1 MSEDRE
7 QTKYVLLAQARS
19 ILTDLDNWGIDEL
32 CVPTIEGSAAETLD
46 DIQTDLGN
54 CQRCGLASTRKNIV
68 FGAGHPRA
76 RVVFVGEGPGRD
88 EDQQGY
94 PFVGEAGKLLD
105 RILAAMGLCRDEV
118 YICNV
123 IKCRPPQNRNPNG
136 DEISACEP
144 FLRRQLAVIKPQIIV
159 AMGRFAAQTLLQ
171 QQVAIS
177 KLRGTWYS
185 YQDIPLMPTFHPA
198 YLLRNPAGKREVWED
213 MKQVLRRLQQED
225 V

>member
-32 CVPTIEGSAAETLD
+32 CVPIIEGSAAETLD